1 MTASFK
7 NQTLE
12 SAADY
17 LAHRKVGL
25 RHNLVGSLDKQAF
38 DLSSTLSS
46 VGDWYKSQSP
56 TVQKSLIGA
65 GIGGTLGLGS
75 SLFKRPER
83 RNMLR
88 DSLTGA
94 LAGGIAGGGLGLVQ
108 DRQNLAS
115 KAIPGAVDSDA
126 QEKLEDLYELQ
137 REAQPSLLHR
147 AGTAM
152 ANNPLASIL
161 GLGAGTD
168 LATGSVLASQG
179 KNVSSGAFNNLH
191 KEMMKQIADKGD
203 KAKSTIYQQLG
214 TSAERFRKDPEKFI
228 AGLSRDKKLDLMK
241 SVSNIENATT
251 PMTGTQYLLQKAQ
264 DNPASTLAKGRFGQ
278 VLSKIP
284 KSLPKNKFMLAGI
297 PASLISA
304 WLLSKGAINTESARN
319 QLDRMKDQLASVG
332 K

>member
-12 SAADY
+12 SAASY

-25 RHNLVGSLDKQAF
+25 RHNLVDSLDKQAF

-46 VGDWYKSQSP
+46 VGDWYKNQSP
-56 TVQKSLIGA
+56 TVQKGLIGA

-75 SLFKRPER
+75 SLFKRPAR
-83 RNMLR
+83 RNVLR
-88 DSLTGA
+88 DTLTGA
-94 LAGGIAGGGLGLVQ
+94 LAGGIAGGGVGLIQ
-108 DRQNLAS
+108 DRRDLAS

-137 REAQPSLLHR
+137 RKSQPSLLHQ

-179 KNVSSGAFNNLH
+179 KNVSSGAFTNLH

-214 TSAERFRKDPEKFI
+214 TKAEQFRKNPEKLV
-228 AGLSRDKKLDLMK
+228 ASLSRDKKLDLMK

-264 DNPASTLAKGRFGQ
+264 DNPALRKGRAGQ

-284 KSLPKNKFMLAGI
+284 KSLPRSKALLAGI
-297 PASLISA
+297 PAALIAS
-304 WLLSKGAINTESARN
+304 WLLSKGALNTESARD
-319 QLDRMKDQLASVG
+319 QLDQMKEQLSRVG